1 MLNKIITAAR
11 TAVTKYKAQRVK
23 DVVTQYVGVA
33 DAQVV
38 MAVPVALE
46 FYRNSAHVIVD
57 KTFENPEPALK
68 LVEALD
74 AVTKH
79 YGPALKAEFEE
90 FSDEFKAFS
99 TKLEERGAS
108 PVVTKRIE
116 ALFKAIE
123 TLTTDVNDH

>member
-1 MLNKIITAAR
+1 MFKSIT
-11 TAVTKYKAQRVK
+11 TFVTNTVTKYKAQRVR
-23 DVVTQYVGVA
+23 DVVSQYCATV
-33 DAQVV
+33 DAQVTTTL
-38 MAVPVALE
+38 PVAVE
-46 FYRNSAHVIVD
+46 FYRGVATAIVD

-68 LVEALD
+68 LIGALD

-79 YGPALKAEFEE
+79 YGPALKTEFEVL
-90 FSDEFKAFS
+90 S

-123 TLTTDVNDH
+123 DLTTDVNDH